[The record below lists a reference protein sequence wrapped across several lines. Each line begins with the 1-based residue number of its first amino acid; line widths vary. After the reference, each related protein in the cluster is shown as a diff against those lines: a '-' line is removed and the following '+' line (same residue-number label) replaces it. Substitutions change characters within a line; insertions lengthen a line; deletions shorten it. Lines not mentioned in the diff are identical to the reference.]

1 MKLKSL
7 KNISLALVMLMPT
20 YASAQLFQAEPA
32 DKLFDFGVRV
42 GINTANLPGD
52 IQRGTSDVRQFESS
66 AWGMGFS
73 AGAVVDLNMMD
84 YISLQPG
91 LFFETHS
98 NKYSALDIQPVGEH
112 TVQPIFGSAH
122 HCQLTIPVLASL
134 HLHPAKGVL
143 WNIDLGPY
151 LGFGFGGADKGY
163 TVVLTA
169 DKALDVVHY
178 DVGYYRYHR
187 RVDFGLKM
195 GTGFRLSDHY
205 YAGVHYTA
213 GCLNMWK
220 EGRGTRSR
228 AWTFTL
234 GYDF

>member
-1 MKLKSL
+1 MKKPAS
-7 KNISLALVMLMPT
+7 IAILAALAILAPLC
-20 YASAQLFQAEPA
+20 AHAQLFRAAPA
-32 DKLFDFGVRV
+32 SKLFDFGVRV
-42 GINTANLPGD
+42 GINTSNLPGD

-98 NKYSALDIQPVGEH
+98 NKYSALDVQPAGEH
-112 TVQPIFGSAH
+112 TVQPVFGSAH

-143 WNIDLGPY
+143 WDVDFGPY

-163 TVVLTA
+163 TVVLTD

-187 RVDFGLKM
+187 RIDFGLKM

-205 YAGVHYTA
+205 YVGVHYSA
-213 GCLNMWK
+213 GLLKMWK
-220 EGRGTRSR
+220 ENRGTRSR

-234 GYDF
+234 GYNF